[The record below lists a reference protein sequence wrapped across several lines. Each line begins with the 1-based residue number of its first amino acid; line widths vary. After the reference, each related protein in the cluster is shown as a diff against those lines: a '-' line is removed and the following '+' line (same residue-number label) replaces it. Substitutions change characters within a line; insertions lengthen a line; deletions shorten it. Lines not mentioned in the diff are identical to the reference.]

1 MYNKNDNI
9 MLKKCSKCEESFECK
24 ESNACW
30 CNKIEHIS
38 IMNGNN
44 KVDCFC
50 KNCLLEKISKSN
62 R

>member
-1 MYNKNDNI
+1 

-24 ESNACW
+24 ESNTCW
-30 CNKIEHIS
+30 CNKIEYIS